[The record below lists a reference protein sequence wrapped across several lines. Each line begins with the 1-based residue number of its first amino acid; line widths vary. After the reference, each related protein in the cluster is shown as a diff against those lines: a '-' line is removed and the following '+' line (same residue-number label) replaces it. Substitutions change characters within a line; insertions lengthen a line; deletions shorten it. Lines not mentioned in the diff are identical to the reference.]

1 MHYLKNQVAS
11 ESVTVP
17 YVKLQRHFLLA
28 TYFLFSFHMRFG
40 HLITRLSGTCIRSSR
55 LFSVHSSG
63 PQGIDRRLPT
73 FEGQNSGSDLVF
85 TDPFLLYTNYVSS
98 GLIEKDE
105 AQLRVMKEFQKLYH
119 RVIGYTPPQEHAI
132 KTLLLLKKL
141 EVRYAEETR
150 QINLQNAPLNIL
162 RLWFRKDI
170 EAHKRDVVRY
180 LTDEEELTN
189 IASPQ
194 GLLINGE
201 VGCGKSMLMDIF
213 ASSLP
218 YLSKMRWH
226 YNNFIL
232 WVYEE
237 IHRIQKEKM
246 LTLSVSG
253 RYTVTMENEFI
264 LFEVAQKMI
273 SQSTVFMLDEFMLPD
288 VASAQIVRILFTY
301 YFKLGGVLVATSNK
315 LPEELYSSEFNKSR
329 FKSFVGI
336 LNTRCVAV
344 DMRSDIDYR
353 DLFARSSV
361 ETQNLVIMENNDC
374 HEEQWTELVK
384 RNALQIDP
392 ASPLLDPRIPIS
404 KLPSEASSFMVYNRT
419 TTLDATFHNNTMCYL
434 DFDYICKGLFSSS
447 DYITL
452 ASIYHTVIIDNVP
465 VMSRKMKNEARRFIT
480 LLDALY
486 EAKCQL
492 YLRTQAPV
500 DQIFFPKEKAERET
514 ASIQEEEMFAKTAIA
529 AANPYRPNVAS
540 YDMDH
545 TKEYEA
551 KKDAKVNFG
560 DVKAFTGEDE
570 RFAYKRAVSR
580 IREMVGSDT
589 WRKRDRWVP
598 VHHLLRPWQF
608 RLDVAGKEITREV
621 EPEIRLLTKEI
632 KEMLQDTL
640 PRDAGD
646 QVNMTFRQ
654 FNRNVAPVF
663 SSVQHFWSMGEWTA
677 EQHQRIKDR
686 IARRWAGSSV
696 NGTIENGQE

>member
-1 MHYLKNQVAS
+1 M
-11 ESVTVP
+11 
-17 YVKLQRHFLLA
+17 
-28 TYFLFSFHMRFG
+28 
-40 HLITRLSGTCIRSSR
+40 
-55 LFSVHSSG
+55 
-63 PQGIDRRLPT
+63 
-73 FEGQNSGSDLVF
+73 
-85 TDPFLLYTNYVSS
+85 
-98 GLIEKDE
+98 EKDE
-105 AQLRVMKEFQKLYH
+105 AQLRVMKEFQKLYY

-141 EVRYAEETR
+141 EVRYAEESR
-150 QINLQNAPLNIL
+150 LINVQNAPLNIL
-162 RLWFRKDI
+162 RLWFKKDI
-170 EAHKRDVVRY
+170 EAHKKDVVRF
-180 LTDEEELTN
+180 LTDEEELAN

-213 ASSLP
+213 ASSLQ

-253 RYTVTMENEFI
+253 RYSVTMENEFI
-264 LFEVAQKMI
+264 LFEIAQKMI

-315 LPEELYSSEFNKSR
+315 LPEELYSSAFNKSR

-353 DLFARSSV
+353 DLFARNSV
-361 ETQNLVIMENNDC
+361 EAQNLVVVKDNGG
-374 HEEQWTELVK
+374 HEAQWADLVK
-384 RNALQIDP
+384 RNALEIAED
-392 ASPLLDPRIPIS
+392 SPLLEPTVLIS
-404 KLPSEASSFMVYNRT
+404 QLPSEPNSFTVYNRT
-419 TTLDATFHNNTMCYL
+419 TSLDVTFNDNSVCYV
-434 DFDYICKGLFSSS
+434 DFEYICKGLFSSS

-452 ASIYHTVIIDNVP
+452 ASIYNTVIIDNVP
-465 VMSRKMKNEARRFIT
+465 VMTRKMKNEARRFIT

-492 YLRTQAPV
+492 YLRTEVPV
-500 DQIFFPKEKAERET
+500 DQLFFPEEEAGEG

-529 AANPYRPNVAS
+529 AANPYRPNVAT

-560 DVKAFTGEDE
+560 NVKAFTGEDE

-580 IREMVGSDT
+580 IREMVASDT
-589 WRKRDRWVP
+589 WRQRDRWVP
-598 VHHLLRPWQF
+598 VHHQMRPWQS
-608 RLDVAGKEITREV
+608 RHDSPVTEKAAEI
-621 EPEIRLLTKEI
+621 EPEVQLLTREI
-632 KEMLQDTL
+632 KEMLEHQL
-640 PRDAGD
+640 PRDAGE
-646 QVNMTFRQ
+646 QMNMTFRQ
-654 FNRNVAPVF
+654 FNRNVAPAF
-663 SSVQHFWSMGEWTA
+663 SSLDHFWAMGQWTA
-677 EQHQRIKDR
+677 EQHQRIKDK
-686 IARRWAGSSV
+686 IARRWVGSSIKGT
-696 NGTIENGQE
+696 NGNGES